1 VGQLSE
7 LNVDAEFERET
18 MKQKLLGMAVLTVT
32 LGSTGCLVKDT
43 THRVYL
49 SPSGSVAWIVL
60 EQGVRSNEDDS
71 NKRWRE
77 EREWLDAIARDAHPA
92 AEALRRLGSAAI
104 TTRLL
109 RSERPYMVL
118 TDARFARV
126 DHVIGRFFEELG
138 LRGEAT
144 LEADGRGAVLSVALD
159 LSSVDDPEPDIE
171 SPVTALLEDLER
183 YRFALTEGRFVAA
196 TGFDII
202 DNGTAAT
209 VQEIQPETVKAG
221 GVLKLRLEWR
231 AVR

>member
-1 VGQLSE
+1 MNRYRL
-7 LNVDAEFERET
+7 A
-18 MKQKLLGMAVLTVT
+18 LGILTVT
-32 LGSTGCLVKDT
+32 LGSTGCLVKES

-60 EQGVRSNEDDS
+60 EQGVRSDEDDS
-71 NKRWRE
+71 NKRSQE
-77 EREWLDAIARDAHPA
+77 ERQWLDAIAGDAHPA
-92 AEALRRLGSAAI
+92 AEALRRLGAERVA
-104 TTRLL
+104 TRLL
-109 RSERPYMVL
+109 RSARPYMIL

-144 LEADGRGAVLSVALD
+144 LEADGRGSVLSVTLD

-171 SPVTALLEDLER
+171 SPVTALLEDLDR

-202 DNGTAAT
+202 ENGTAAT
-209 VQEIQPETVKAG
+209 LQEIQPETVKAG